1 MALLLRE
8 GSTTSGEVPL
18 ALEVQA
24 ERRSVADSSIRVD
37 VERLDSLMRLM
48 GELVL
53 ARNQIVTHAGV
64 AQDAAL
70 ARVSTRLNLITS
82 ELQEVVL
89 KTRMQPI
96 DNVWNKLPRLIRDLG
111 ATCGKT
117 VRLEMEGRETELDK
131 TILEAVKDPLTHL
144 VRNAVDHGIEPPQAR
159 LAAGKGEQGLLLLR
173 AFHEGGQVHIDI
185 RDDGAGMDPRRI
197 ASKALDRGLVGAEQ
211 LARMNDRE
219 ITQLIFLPAFS
230 TAVAVTNVSGRGVG
244 LDVVKANLEQIGGTI
259 EISSDIG
266 AGTTFRIKIP
276 LTLAIIPALTVMC
289 AGDRYAIPTV
299 NLAQLVR
306 LEGGQG
312 GRAGIELISGTPVYR
327 LRGKLLPLVDL
338 GRELG
343 VSEPDRIERDTVF
356 IVVLQA
362 EDRRFGLVVEDIL
375 DTQEIV
381 VKPLRA
387 QLKDVSVYAGTTILG
402 DGSVALILDV
412 LALAQRAHV
421 LGAGRELGR
430 GGADRADDDPPQTRD
445 ALVVASVGQN
455 RRVAIAPDP
464 PGPAARQRRHGDGRR
479 RRGGGRV
486 LHARSQRGTGRGRD
500 PGHRRGPAVQAR
512 PPRRRRPDQFGR
524 GAGQDHRAARRR
536 ASRAC
541 RRPAVLR
548 RLCHVSRS
556 PVMSLAGSPVG
567 GPAGGRAQLSTFVV
581 NGHLLGVEVEVVQE
595 VTRYQPMT
603 RVPLAPS
610 ALGGLINLR
619 GQVITAVDVRHRLGF
634 PDRGADELPMNVIVR
649 SNDGMVSLLVDRIGD
664 VVDVSEEAFEEPPD
678 TLLGIARELIRG
690 AYKLDGALL
699 LLLDVRAVV
708 GLEPAR

>member
-381 VKPLRA
+381 VKPLCA

-455 RRVAIAPDP
+455 RRVAIPLAMVTRLEEF
-464 PGPAARQRRHGDGRR
+464 PAASIEHVGSRELMQYRDEILPLIRLGPLLGSAAMGMDDD
-479 RRGGGRV
+479 V
-486 LHARSQRGTGRGRD
+486 VAVVVCSMRGRSVGLVVDAILDIVEDRPSRRD
-500 PGHRRGPAVQAR
+500 PLDGVGPISSAV
-512 PPRRRRPDQFGR
+512 
-524 GAGQDHRAARRR
+524 
-536 ASRAC
+536 
-541 RRPAVLR
+541 
-548 RLCHVSRS
+548 
-556 PVMSLAGSPVG
+556 
-567 GPAGGRAQLSTFVV
+567 
-581 NGHLLGVEVEVVQE
+581 
-595 VTRYQPMT
+595 
-603 RVPLAPS
+603 
-610 ALGGLINLR
+610 
-619 GQVITAVDVRHRLGF
+619 VR
-634 PDRGADELPMNVIVR
+634 
-649 SNDGMVSLLVDRIGD
+649 DRIT
-664 VVDVSEEAFEEPPD
+664 E
-678 TLLGIARELIRG
+678 
-690 AYKLDGALL
+690 
-699 LLLDVRAVV
+699 LLDVERAVRAADPQFFDV
-708 GLEPAR
+708 SATSAGARS